1 MNQILGWIG
10 LISLIF
16 VFYLILKP
24 QEWEKNIL
32 KDEK

>member
-10 LISLIF
+10 LISIIF
-16 VFYLILKP
+16 IFYLILKP
-24 QEWEKNIL
+24 QKWEKDLL